1 MAFLEYSAY
10 RAHGHSKKPL
20 KKENRRVFA
29 KGGIEQ
35 TPFPLPSQLKAVAE
49 SGPGQAWL
57 GLLSRL
63 AKIFRG
69 WAVDN
74 FDVS

>member
-1 MAFLEYSAY
+1 LTVPATETLQGMRNGTMETFSTGDPWPS
-10 RAHGHSKKPL
+10 RIGKD
-20 KKENRRVFA
+20 
-29 KGGIEQ
+29 GIGYLAALTAQ
-35 TPFPLPSQLKAVAE
+35 IWPV
-49 SGPGQAWL
+49 
-57 GLLSRL
+57 SRL